1 MIGKMSLNAFPR
13 AFRLES
19 AWSEHG
25 RNDVESQRVN
35 FEHGNRM
42 RHRSFTRLSV
52 FLDISDRSL
61 AHISF
66 FFIPERLQR

>member
-13 AFRLES
+13 VFRLES
-19 AWSEHG
+19 ARLEHG
-25 RNDVESQRVN
+25 RNDVESQGVN

-42 RHRSFTRLSV
+42 RHRSFPRLSV

-61 AHISF
+61 VSQSCI
-66 FFIPERLQR
+66 